1 MSKER
6 QIAKDRQ
13 IAHLALIDRLRRQA
27 EDHETAAAVLRDQI
41 AKLEGVEHIAKS
53 FAEELNRI
61 AKEEGRKVRR
71 AEIANIPTEMI
82 QADLASEGLQSNEAA
97 VLRVRAAIKKM
108 IDAPAIARRAGAR
121 RNPRT
126 SSKGGGVTFML
137 TKRETKMYDS
147 GDARTWHDF
156 RRNSIMPKVRA
167 ELAKGRSVEIQTA
180 DGITIDT
187 FNPSDHG

>member
-1 MSKER
+1 MSKDR
-6 QIAKDRQ
+6 KIAQ
-13 IAHLALIDRLRRQA
+13 LALIEQLRRKA
-27 EDHETAAAVLRDQI
+27 EDHETAAAVFRDQI
-41 AKLEGVEHIAKS
+41 AMIEGVERIAKS
-53 FAEELNRI
+53 FADELNRI
-61 AKEEGRKVRR
+61 AEEEGRKVRR
-71 AEIANIPTEMI
+71 AEISNIPTEMI

-108 IDAPAIARRAGAR
+108 TDAPVIAHRAGAR
-121 RNPRT
+121 RNPR
-126 SSKGGGVTFML
+126 SSSEGRAVTFTL

-156 RRNSIMPKVRA
+156 RRDSIMPKVRA
-167 ELAKGRSVEIQTA
+167 ELAKGRSVTIETS

>member
-1 MSKER
+1 MS
-6 QIAKDRQ
+6 KDRQ
-13 IAHLALIDRLRRQA
+13 IAHLALMDQLRRKA
-27 EDHETAAAVLRDQI
+27 EEHETAAAVLRDQI
-41 AKLEGVEHIAKS
+41 AKLESVEHIAKS
-53 FAEELNRI
+53 FADELNRI

-82 QADLASEGLQSNEAA
+82 QGILESEGLRSNEAT

-108 IDAPAIARRAGAR
+108 TDAPGIARRAGAR
-121 RNPRT
+121 RNPKR
-126 SSKGGGVTFML
+126 SSEGQSVTFTL
-137 TKRETKMYDS
+137 SKRETKMYDS

-156 RRNSIMPKVRA
+156 RRDSIMPKVRA
-167 ELAKGRSVEIQTA
+167 ELAKGRSVTIETF